1 MIEGDLAGLSS
12 SQASSRS
19 GSGAELGLRD
29 PKSNTAGFGIPRI
42 TETSDLWVR
51 KLGDDG
57 MSYYY
62 QNKINGET
70 RWTTPELDIT
80 SSHNELPARK
90 RAGTTTATTPSQID
104 RLMQRN
110 AILLPTRQRAGSATS
125 QIRPLPRITAINRA
139 SIHSDD
145 SDIYPIARERTV
157 SQESRE
163 SSREGSISGHS
174 APASQGKRS
183 PSPERLQSLP
193 EMTST
198 ERLAQLLQSA
208 LEAPPPELITDLSVN
223 AQAAIGEVLRRI
235 HLGDKPPLPDELTMD
250 RLIRSIVLAVRN
262 LIYVAA
268 VSQPQIPSHLIPR
281 EARER
286 RHTTATQT
294 LLKVP
299 QRKVTA
305 TLAKLVLA
313 ARSMRYNS
321 GPTAPTTPSRI
332 KHDAEELD
340 RSIVAFVQE
349 VQRCVHLQVQ
359 GVAWQKRLFGTF
371 PTVNIGLGLVG
382 AGAAGSWKGLGWVAL
397 DEHEEAPGRI
407 LGAEVAAELD
417 TFTTQIK
424 DKFSAFHSALSVL
437 PGTVIPCSCSRFI

>member
-1 MIEGDLAGLSS
+1 M
-12 SQASSRS
+12 
-19 GSGAELGLRD
+19 
-29 PKSNTAGFGIPRI
+29 T
-42 TETSDLWVR
+42 
-51 KLGDDG
+51 
-57 MSYYY
+57 YYY

-70 RWTTPELDIT
+70 RWTTPELDT
-80 SSHNELPARK
+80 ASSHNELHTRK

-110 AILLPTRQRAGSATS
+110 ATLLPARQRAGSAAS
-125 QIRPLPRITAINRA
+125 QIRPLPRITAMNRA

-157 SQESRE
+157 SQDSMQ
-163 SSREGSISGHS
+163 SSREGSLSGHS
-174 APASQGKRS
+174 APASQGKQS
-183 PSPERLQSLP
+183 PPPERLESVP
-193 EMTST
+193 EMTSS
-198 ERLAQLLQSA
+198 ERLAQLLQNA
-208 LEAPPPELITDLSVN
+208 LEAPPPELITNLSVS
-223 AQAAIGEVLRRI
+223 ARAAIGEVLRRI
-235 HLGDKPPLPDELTMD
+235 HVNDTPPLPDELTVD
-250 RLIRSIVLAVRN
+250 RLIRSIVLTVRN

-268 VSQPQIPSHLIPR
+268 VSQPQIPPHLLPR

-294 LLKVP
+294 LLKTP

-321 GPTAPTTPSRI
+321 GPTASNTPNRI

-359 GVAWQKRLFGTF
+359 GVAWQKRLYGTF
-371 PTVNIGLGLVG
+371 STANIGLGLVG
-382 AGAAGSWKGLGWVAL
+382 AGAGGSWKGLGWMAL

-417 TFTTQIK
+417 NFAGQIK

-437 PGTVIPCSCSRFI
+437 PGAVAACSCPCCS